1 MANVQEIPELDPNM
15 FVVKRGKFWVIL
27 VIFIF
32 ISKYVLLTG
41 HRSLKTENQSQL
53 GYSRKNKQTGL
64 RIWDSLGNRRNA
76 IQDFQGL
83 IVIKKGVNFQL
94 TEESRRIYRGL
105 VGLGIF
111 SKFCGISWGEALFSV
126 WFRISI
132 GKVRNL
138 ARNFRVYFSK
148 KDVCKIETLAS

>member
-53 GYSRKNKQTGL
+53 GYSRKNKQTGG
-64 RIWDSLGNRRNA
+64 W
-76 IQDFQGL
+76 GL

-126 WFRISI
+126 WFRIAI